1 MCALFCSSLTKLR
14 DSSFVYQLSGSSYS
28 LASSPTKQEN
38 RRDEIQT
45 DNSNSN
51 NLVTILMEKG
61 ENHIRLWFYS

>member
-45 DNSNSN
+45 DNSNSCDFGN
-51 NLVTILMEKG
+51 NFDG
-61 ENHIRLWFYS
+61 EGGKPHKTMVL